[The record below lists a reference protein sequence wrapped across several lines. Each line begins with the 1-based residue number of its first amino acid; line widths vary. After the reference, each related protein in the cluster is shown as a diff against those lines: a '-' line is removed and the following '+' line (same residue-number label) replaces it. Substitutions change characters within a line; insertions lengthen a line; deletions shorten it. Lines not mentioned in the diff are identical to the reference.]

1 MKILLNVNG
10 KRLQLYV
17 PPLERRLDVLR
28 ADLGLTAAKEGCGE
42 GECGACAVIMDGRL
56 VDSCLVPAFQTY
68 GRSIR
73 TAEGLGDVS
82 DPDPVQK
89 AFVEGGA
96 VQCGFCTP
104 GMAMAA
110 RALLDVNPSPDRNE
124 IRIGLSGNLCRCTGY
139 ERIIQSVERA
149 AKGVERPLTAAA
161 EPPAA
166 ASSPDGSP
174 AEVLSGVPADDPVRV
189 FFPADLDEALA
200 LLAEHGPALEP
211 VAGATDFSVETELGL
226 KTATAV
232 LDISRLPRLRGIR
245 EEAGSLIIGGAV
257 TFAELAMDPL
267 AGRLAPS
274 LVTAAMQVGA
284 PAVRNRATLAGNI
297 VTGSPCADSVPPLM
311 AMGAEAVLSSAG
323 SERVVPLDGF
333 YLGYRE
339 TALRCGELLTAIRV
353 PAQPAGA
360 RQFFFKAGAR
370 LAQSIAK
377 VSLAAR
383 IRLDSDRTLRDVR
396 IAAGSVAPTVILLT
410 SASELLEGRVLDA
423 GNLESVAAELA
434 AAVAAEVAP
443 IDDVRSTAD
452 YRRRVAGN
460 LAARFLRGLP
470 V

>member
-10 KRLQLYV
+10 NRLQLDV
-17 PPLERRLDVLR
+17 PPLKRLLDVLR
-28 ADLGLTAAKEGCGE
+28 EDLGLTAAKEGCGE

-56 VDSCLVPAFQTY
+56 VDSCLVPAFQAH

-124 IRIGLSGNLCRCTGY
+124 IRTGLSGNLCRCTGY

-149 AKGVERPLTAAA
+149 ATGVARPLTAAA
-161 EPPAA
+161 ELPTA
-166 ASSPDGSP
+166 GFP
-174 AEVLSGVPADDPVRV
+174 AEVLSGVSADDPVRV
-189 FFPADLDEALA
+189 FFPADLEEALA

-211 VAGATDFSVETELGL
+211 VAGATDFSVEIELGL
-226 KTATAV
+226 KAATAV

-274 LVTAAMQVGA
+274 LVTAAMQAGA

-323 SERVVPLDGF
+323 SERVVPMDGF

-339 TALRCGELLTAIRV
+339 TAMRCGELLTAIRV

-396 IAAGSVAPTVILLT
+396 IVAGSVAPTVILLT
-410 SASELLEGRVLDA
+410 SVSALLEGRVLDA
-423 GNLESVAAELA
+423 DNLESVAAELA
-434 AAVAAEVAP
+434 EAVAAEVEP